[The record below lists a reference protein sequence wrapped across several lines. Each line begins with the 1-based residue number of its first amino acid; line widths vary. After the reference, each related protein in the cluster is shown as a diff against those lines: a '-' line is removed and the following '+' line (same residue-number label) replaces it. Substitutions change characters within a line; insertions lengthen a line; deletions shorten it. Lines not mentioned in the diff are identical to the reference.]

1 MDDAKEHS
9 AGRNRDPGAGRRH
22 RVLQQG
28 RIVLGSDQLVPCTV
42 RDLSRSGAKI
52 RIDRAVALPERFA
65 LYIAGHNLRSVTVV
79 LRWRRGD
86 FAGLAFL
93 SDPRGSVSDP
103 RGSVSDPRGSEAD
116 PRGSGADPGGSS
128 RIRGGSAPDPS
139 GARRDPA
146 DQPTK
151 L

>member
-65 LYIAGHNLRSVTVV
+65 LYIAGHDLRSVTVV

-93 SDPRGSVSDP
+93 S
-103 RGSVSDPRGSEAD
+103 D